1 MLPLLQSWVCLYVC
15 LHVRV
20 CETGD
25 WDLFLDP
32 VSLEWATVETGH
44 GELNDGCYSEG
55 DSWSRVR
62 VGQNVER

>member
-1 MLPLLQSWVCLYVC
+1 MCLY
-15 LHVRV
+15 VRV

-32 VSLEWATVETGH
+32 VSLEWAIVETGH

-62 VGQNVER
+62 VGQGVER